1 MERRDELLLRHMDH
15 ELPEGEAGEVRELL
29 AADPSLLKLLQ
40 QQQAVGQLL
49 RSTLLAQA
57 EEVDFSRVWS
67 GVERE
72 MEWRQ
77 KGKERAAAARAEQVG
92 VADTDVSW
100 QTSLRALFGWRTVAG
115 LTSLALLAM
124 FLPSILSTPTPQ
136 VVLPAGSVGMV
147 DMVATTQFVGV
158 TVDAVTTDDNSTVVV
173 LQGGDD
179 QATFIWV
186 NESGESI

>member
-1 MERRDELLLRHMDH
+1 MERRDELLLRFMDR
-15 ELPEGEAGEVRELL
+15 ELPEARAREVKELL
-29 AADPSLLKLLQ
+29 EEDPSLKLQ
-40 QQQAVGQLL
+40 IDKQQAIGLL
-49 RSTLLAQA
+49 LKSALLAEA
-57 EEVDFSRVWS
+57 EQVDFSRVWT
-67 GVERE
+67 GVEKE

-92 VADTDVSW
+92 VAETDPTW
-100 QTSLRALFGWRTVAG
+100 QTSLRALFGWRMAAG
-115 LTSLALLAM
+115 LTSLALLM
-124 FLPSILSTPTPQ
+124 MMLPSLISTPAPQ
-136 VVLPAGSVGMV
+136 VVLPAGTVGVV